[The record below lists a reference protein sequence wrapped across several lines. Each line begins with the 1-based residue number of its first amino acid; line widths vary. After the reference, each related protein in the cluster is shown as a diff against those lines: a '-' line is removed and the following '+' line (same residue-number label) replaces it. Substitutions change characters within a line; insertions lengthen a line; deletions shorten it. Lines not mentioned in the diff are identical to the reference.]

1 MRRTMGKHRVYDG
14 FLAED
19 LREQLK
25 TIMEMLDPLT
35 VLPAKIDYI
44 NERLD
49 RMEEDNRLFK
59 LVIKDL
65 SETVNNHET
74 RLIKLESPA

>member
-1 MRRTMGKHRVYDG
+1 MGKHRVYDG